1 MDIIENLIKQG
12 ISESLIDDVLYYR
25 NYYNLD
31 KELEYRITK
40 SKSYFYGK
48 ENDLQEEKLIY
59 GNDFIYTKDIERF
72 SDIVSMYLKK
82 IIRN

>member
-1 MDIIENLIKQG
+1 MDIIENLMKQG

-48 ENDLQEEKLIY
+48 ESDLQEEKLIY